1 MAVMTEAQSADH
13 GLEPQVAAWIR
24 AQVGGELVSGR
35 RVPAGGRHGWLLDVK
50 DAAGA
55 VHSLFL
61 QQARKGA
68 GDTATSA
75 FMGFETEAEVYRALA
90 GSGIPIPK
98 VWGLNA
104 DLGLLLLDRVKGVTW
119 MHAPADPVEQ
129 LSVAQDFIRHIA
141 TWHRLDPRDLDLPS
155 FKPVRTVRDHQKARL
170 AEFRVRAEGGGGPIE
185 PLLRISLEWLE
196 ANLPDYEGPVVL
208 VQGDTGPGNFM
219 YADGKVT
226 GIIDWELAHLGDPMD
241 DVAWMSWRTVQ
252 HTFTDFAARMAEY
265 EALSGHKLDEK
276 RVNYYRVNACV
287 LLAAM
292 GSGQHGGFG
301 LPAMGSARS
310 PHPNGEPVAAEAD
323 RAADGSAFIFTTL
336 HRRMRLEALAAAMG
350 LDLPS
355 RAIADQ
361 APEPEA
367 SALYDQVLD
376 SLRGATSRIEDR
388 TASAVVKGVAR
399 TVKYLKET
407 ARNAAF
413 FEAHE
418 LESIGRLLGVRPVSL
433 LEGRQAL
440 YAAAVARRVSDEDY
454 IRYHWDR
461 LIRDD
466 FLMRVAAG
474 AVYQRTWPRL
484 FGAD

>member
-1 MAVMTEAQSADH
+1 MATMAEVRAEAF
-13 GLEPQVAAWIR
+13 GLEPDVARWVAAK
-24 AQVGGELVSGR
+24 AGGEVVAGK
-35 RVPAGGRHGWLLDVK
+35 RVPAGGRHGWLLDVR
-50 DAAGA
+50 DPAGK
-55 VHSLFL
+55 VHALFL
-61 QQARKGA
+61 QQARRGA
-68 GDTATSA
+68 GDTSTSA
-75 FMGFETEAEVYRALA
+75 FMGFEKEAEVYRALA
-90 GSGIPIPK
+90 GAGIPIPR

-104 DLGLLLLDRVKGVTW
+104 ELGVLLLDRVSGVTW
-119 MHAPADPVEQ
+119 MHAPPDPAEQ

-141 TWHRLDPRDLDLPS
+141 KWHRLDPRNLDLPS
-155 FKPVRTVRDHQKARL
+155 FHPVRSAREHQKARL
-170 AEFRVRAEGGGGPIE
+170 AEFRVRAEGRGGPIE

-226 GIIDWELAHLGDPMD
+226 GIIDWELTHLGDPMD

-265 EALSGHKLDEK
+265 EALSGHRLDQK
-276 RVNYYRVNACV
+276 RVDYYRVNACV

-301 LPAMGSARS
+301 LPSMGLGRPSSLA
-310 PHPNGEPVAAEAD
+310 GEPVAAEAD

-350 LDLPS
+350 LELPS
-355 RAIADQ
+355 RDIAEQ
-361 APEPEA
+361 GAETEA
-367 SALYDQVLD
+367 ARLYDQVLD
-376 SLRGATSRIEDR
+376 GLRGATARIEDR
-388 TASAVVKGVAR
+388 TASAMVKGIAR
-399 TVKYLKET
+399 TVKYLKEC
-407 ARNAAF
+407 ARNAAL

-418 LESIGRLLGVRPVSL
+418 LDSIARLLGSRPSSL
-433 LEGRQAL
+433 NEGRSAL
-440 YAAAVARRVSDEDY
+440 YAAAVARKVSDEDY

-466 FLMRVAAG
+466 FLMRTAAG
-474 AVYQRTWPRL
+474 AVYERTWPKL
-484 FGAD
+484 FKDA